1 MGEEK
6 GEILFV
12 AWFRINDSPAR
23 ERIESL
29 IKFDRHPTL
38 MGKD

>member
-6 GEILFV
+6 GESLLV

-29 IKFDRHPTL
+29 ISGLTGIQH
-38 MGKD
+38 